1 MEGHGGLNMIVRRR
15 KNDSGIISEWVV
27 IKESDINSD
36 MVRMYWLV
44 DISVGVIIEPW
55 FNGSLNMIKGAYE
68 MEETEETLR
77 QCIGEAMRQ
86 TMKEMFEEE

>member
-1 MEGHGGLNMIVRRR
+1 MSDVIVRRR
-15 KNDSGIISEWVV
+15 RNDSGIISEWVV
-27 IKESDINSD
+27 IKKSDIHSD

-55 FNGSLNMIKGAYE
+55 FNGSLNMIKGTYE

-77 QCIGEAMRQ
+77 KCISEAMRQ
-86 TMKEMFEEE
+86 TMKEIFEEE